1 MNIPEYDNN
10 LRIEAMKQTQDYKE
24 KNCAN
29 AIWTILKATKKPASY
44 QQILFILS
52 VALSPTKNF
61 SLRWRRYYPWRDA
74 SLGRCSLSWE
84 GSLSYHTLYMS
95 VSSEGPVSFCRL
107 YDKQGVLLMTNSNC
121 DPHKNKKKIPGTW
134 NSISDIRGY
143 WQRPIYWSS
152 SYM

>member
-1 MNIPEYDNN
+1 MTITLGSKPWSKHKTT
-10 LRIEAMKQTQDYKE
+10 RRRTVQTPFELYWKLQ
-24 KNCAN
+24 
-29 AIWTILKATKKPASY
+29 KKTASD

-121 DPHKNKKKIPGTW
+121 DPHKNKKQKITELEP
-134 NSISDIRGY
+134 ISVKGSY
-143 WQRPIYWSS
+143 WQRPIHWNP